1 MTPSLF
7 DLPLRLSD
15 AASLAPLLF
24 EQLGSRP
31 VPVTS
36 EQRQRVAAR
45 AGGLR
50 FNALQPCYGSLERDP
65 VHPSACYVCVDAID
79 GQHLLLRVAPASTP
93 SSGLFPR
100 SILIG
105 RTFIGREETVFNV
118 VPFGPGDH
126 DNIQT
131 FAAQLNPAFQPKGLG
146 AKAVIRYTADAPARS
161 FPLAL
166 EAFSR
171 RANSRPQEEL
181 VFVLGVGQDA
191 TTFYNET
198 RWAVIRAGWREGYG
212 IQINHTFAGV
222 AGFTRFGIES
232 AADLP
237 SLRRPCDIEL
247 ITTLLDLE
255 PRLRALKAAGCT
267 VQSVALRDSGPPP
280 EGTEAL
286 VREYR
291 AVLNPRSV
299 HVREA
304 DGENPTTEDDD
315 GR

>member
-36 EQRQRVAAR
+36 EQRLRVAAR

-50 FNALQPCYGSLERDP
+50 FSALQPCYGSLERDP
-65 VHPSACYVCVDAID
+65 VHPSACYLCVDAID
-79 GQHLLLRVAPASTP
+79 GQPLLLRVAPASTP

-105 RTFIGREETVFNV
+105 RTFVGREETVFNV
-118 VPFGPGDH
+118 VPFGPGDR

-131 FAAQLNPAFQPKGLG
+131 FAAQLNPAFQPKSLG
-146 AKAVIRYTADAPARS
+146 AKAVVRYTAAAPAIS

-166 EAFSR
+166 QAFHR
-171 RANSRPQEEL
+171 RENSRSQEEP
-181 VFVLGVGQDA
+181 VFVLGAGQDA
-191 TTFYNET
+191 AAFYNET
-198 RWAVIRAGWREGYG
+198 RWAAIRAGWREGYG

-247 ITTLLDLE
+247 ITTLQHLE
-255 PRLRALKAAGCT
+255 PRLRALKVTGCT
-267 VQSVALRDSGPPP
+267 VQSVALRDTEPPP
-280 EGTEAL
+280 EGTDAL

-291 AVLNPRSV
+291 AVLNLRTV
-299 HVREA
+299 HLPEPA
-304 DGENPTTEDDD
+304 GEILP
-315 GR
+315 